1 MSDLYEYQAI
11 DGSSKGPVALVLLL
25 QARNQGRLSNQAL
38 VRKLPD
44 GAWRPLSSYIPPMTV
59 LDEDGDMEVAEG
71 EADTCERSLAP
82 GWSRQKYWRRV
93 AREWCSFRAVSYTH
107 L

>member
-11 DGSSKGPVALVLLL
+11 DGSSKGPIALVLLL

-38 VRKLPD
+38 VKKLPD

-59 LDEDGDMEVAEG
+59 WTRIETGRRKERRIVAG
-71 EADTCERSLAP
+71 EFLFPIGHGRSIGA
-82 GWSRQKYWRRV
+82 G
-93 AREWCSFRAVSYTH
+93 
-107 L
+107 